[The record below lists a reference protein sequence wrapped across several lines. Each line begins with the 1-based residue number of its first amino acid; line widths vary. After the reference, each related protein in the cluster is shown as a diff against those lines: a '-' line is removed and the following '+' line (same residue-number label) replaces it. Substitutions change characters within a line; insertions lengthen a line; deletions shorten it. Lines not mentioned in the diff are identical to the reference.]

1 MLLLKRNLLF
11 VKAVAVMYKD
21 YRTQYIIKPGDSMV
35 FDHWKTCAAFDTE
48 IWKPPAQTDGKS
60 QQANKRANVAAI

>member
-1 MLLLKRNLLF
+1 
-11 VKAVAVMYKD
+11 
-21 YRTQYIIKPGDSMV
+21 MV

-60 QQANKRANVAAI
+60 QQANKRQNVAAI